1 MPSKTVFKLESLALS
16 RCLVHPA
23 ASGANGASGASG
35 TSGTSGAN
43 GANGASESEKEEAS
57 WFYNCSVLEDVLT
70 NHYSS
75 FILQQASEAP
85 NTLLAG
91 NLIRVGASGE
101 PHP

>member
-16 RCLVHPA
+16 RCLVHSA
-23 ASGANGASGASG
+23 ASGANGASG
-35 TSGTSGAN
+35 T
-43 GANGASESEKEEAS
+43 SESEKEEAS

>member
-1 MPSKTVFKLESLALS
+1 MPSKTAFKLESLALS
-16 RCLVHPA
+16 RCLVHPT
-23 ASGANGASGASG
+23 ANGASGASG
-35 TSGTSGAN
+35 ADG
-43 GANGASESEKEEAS
+43 SEKEEAS

-91 NLIRVGASGE
+91 NLIRVGASAN
-101 PHP
+101 PHF

>member
-16 RCLVHPA
+16 RCLVHSA
-23 ASGANGASGASG
+23 ASGANGASGAS
-35 TSGTSGAN
+35 
-43 GANGASESEKEEAS
+43 GASESEKEEAS

>member
-23 ASGANGASGASG
+23 ASGAS
-35 TSGTSGAN
+35 

>member
-16 RCLVHPA
+16 RCLVHSA

>member
-1 MPSKTVFKLESLALS
+1 MPSKTVFKLESLVLS

-23 ASGANGASGASG
+23 
-35 TSGTSGAN
+35 AN

>member
-16 RCLVHPA
+16 RCLVHSA
-23 ASGANGASGASG
+23 ASGANGA
-35 TSGTSGAN
+35 SGTSGAN

>member
-16 RCLVHPA
+16 RCLVHSA
-23 ASGANGASGASG
+23 ASGASG
-35 TSGTSGAN
+35 ANGAN

>member
-1 MPSKTVFKLESLALS
+1 M
-16 RCLVHPA
+16 
-23 ASGANGASGASG
+23 
-35 TSGTSGAN
+35 
-43 GANGASESEKEEAS
+43 
-57 WFYNCSVLEDVLT
+57 LEDVLT

>member
-1 MPSKTVFKLESLALS
+1 MEGFERQTKRIYGIAVSCGVPLS
-16 RCLVHPA
+16 
-23 ASGANGASGASG
+23 N
-35 TSGTSGAN
+35 GAN

>member
-23 ASGANGASGASG
+23 ASGATGADG
-35 TSGTSGAN
+35 TSG
-43 GANGASESEKEEAS
+43 SEKEEAS

-91 NLIRVGASGE
+91 NLIRVGMRSK
-101 PHP
+101 PHA

>member
-16 RCLVHPA
+16 RCLVHSA
-23 ASGANGASGASG
+23 ASGA
-35 TSGTSGAN
+35 SGTSGAN

>member
-16 RCLVHPA
+16 RCLVHSA
-23 ASGANGASGASG
+23 ASGANGASGA
-35 TSGTSGAN
+35 SGAN

>member
-16 RCLVHPA
+16 RCLVHSA
-23 ASGANGASGASG
+23 ASGASGADGADGASGASG
-35 TSGTSGAN
+35 AD
-43 GANGASESEKEEAS
+43 GASESEKEEAS

>member
-16 RCLVHPA
+16 RCLVHSA
-23 ASGANGASGASG
+23 ANGANGADGADGANGAS
-35 TSGTSGAN
+35 
-43 GANGASESEKEEAS
+43 GASESEKEEAS

>member
-1 MPSKTVFKLESLALS
+1 MPSKTAFKLESLALS
-16 RCLVHPA
+16 RCLVHPTA
-23 ASGANGASGASG
+23 NGANGASGASG
-35 TSGTSGAN
+35 AN
-43 GANGASESEKEEAS
+43 GADGSEKEEAS

-91 NLIRVGASGE
+91 NLIRVGASAN
-101 PHP
+101 PHS

>member
-16 RCLVHPA
+16 RCLVHSA

-35 TSGTSGAN
+35 TS
-43 GANGASESEKEEAS
+43 GASESEKEEAS

>member
-16 RCLVHPA
+16 RCLVHSA
-23 ASGANGASGASG
+23 ASGANGAS
-35 TSGTSGAN
+35 
-43 GANGASESEKEEAS
+43 GASESEKEEAS

-91 NLIRVGASGE
+91 NLIRVGARGG

>member
-16 RCLVHPA
+16 RCLVHSA
-23 ASGANGASGASG
+23 A
-35 TSGTSGAN
+35 SGAN

>member
-16 RCLVHPA
+16 RCLVHSA
-23 ASGANGASGASG
+23 ASGANGAS
-35 TSGTSGAN
+35 
-43 GANGASESEKEEAS
+43 GASESEKEEAS

>member
-16 RCLVHPA
+16 RCLVHSA
-23 ASGANGASGASG
+23 AS
-35 TSGTSGAN
+35 

-91 NLIRVGASGE
+91 NLIRVGASGG

>member
-23 ASGANGASGASG
+23 ASGASGA
-35 TSGTSGAN
+35 SGAN
-43 GANGASESEKEEAS
+43 GADGASESEKEEAS

>member
-23 ASGANGASGASG
+23 ASGASGAS
-35 TSGTSGAN
+35 

-57 WFYNCSVLEDVLT
+57 WFYNCSVLEDVLA

-101 PHP
+101 SHP

>member
-16 RCLVHPA
+16 RCLVHSA
-23 ASGANGASGASG
+23 ASGAN
-35 TSGTSGAN
+35 GAN

>member
-16 RCLVHPA
+16 RCLVHSA
-23 ASGANGASGASG
+23 ASGANGASG
-35 TSGTSGAN
+35 TS